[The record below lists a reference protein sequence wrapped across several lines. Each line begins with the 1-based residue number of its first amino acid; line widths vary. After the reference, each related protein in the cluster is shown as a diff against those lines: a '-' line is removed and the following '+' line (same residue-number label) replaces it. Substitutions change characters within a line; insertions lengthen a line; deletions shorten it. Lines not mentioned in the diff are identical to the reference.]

1 MTSPAPTTRYRQLD
15 DALIVSTITSL
26 RDRIEERFPASGL
39 GRVSRELLG
48 LAEESA
54 AIVGYLQR
62 PHWPIR
68 IAVGIAIAAVLA
80 LLIAAAMTV
89 RLPAGVEGLADVVQ
103 VAESAI
109 NDLVFL
115 GIAIF
120 FLFNAEGRMKR
131 RRALDAL
138 HELRSVVHI
147 VDMHQLTKDPAQITG
162 ASPGSAGP
170 RQMSPAD
177 LARYLDYC
185 SDLLSLTSK
194 VAALFVQHFND
205 PVVLAAVNEIE
216 ALATGYASRIWQ
228 KITLLEPGVA
238 PAGSG
243 SRVRQESRP

>member
-1 MTSPAPTTRYRQLD
+1 MPRYRQLD
-15 DALIVSTITSL
+15 EKLIVTTIARL
-26 RDRIEERFPASGL
+26 RERIEERFPGSGL
-39 GRVSRELLG
+39 GRVSGELLA
-48 LAEESA
+48 LTDESTA
-54 AIVGYLQR
+54 CVAYLRR

-68 IAVGIAIAAVLA
+68 IAVGLAIALVAA
-80 LLIAAAMTV
+80 LLIAAARTLQM
-89 RLPAGVEGLADVVQ
+89 PAGVEGLADVVQ

-115 GIAIF
+115 GIAVF

-147 VDMHQLTKDPAQITG
+147 VDMHQLTKDPEYIAGTSPEAG
-162 ASPGSAGP
+162 A
-170 RQMSPAD
+170 RQMSSAE

-228 KITLLEPGVA
+228 KITLLEPA
-238 PAGSG
+238 ALPAGSG
-243 SRVRQESRP
+243 SRVRQETA